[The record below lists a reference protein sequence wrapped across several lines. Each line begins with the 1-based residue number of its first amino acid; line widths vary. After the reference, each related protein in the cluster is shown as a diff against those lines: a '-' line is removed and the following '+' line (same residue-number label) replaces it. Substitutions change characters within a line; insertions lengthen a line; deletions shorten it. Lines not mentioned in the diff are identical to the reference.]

1 MEHKSNTSNS
11 CMNINKKSTPIFMK
25 WSSSVI
31 SQSDPSSYKSY
42 LKDMHKIKGNGV
54 VNTVLQEGQEFIN
67 TGISNIEFSRNKKE
81 LHIDKISEREL
92 IPQTSMNPFLHG
104 TNGNPLASSN
114 SNNSEYVNDIS
125 VQEKYLIPQN
135 SNFYC

>member
-1 MEHKSNTSNS
+1 
-11 CMNINKKSTPIFMK
+11 
-25 WSSSVI
+25 
-31 SQSDPSSYKSY
+31 
-42 LKDMHKIKGNGV
+42 MHKIKGTGV

-67 TGISNIEFSRNKKE
+67 QGISNIELSRNKKE

-104 TNGNPLASSN
+104 AYGQMSNTNNQLDN
-114 SNNSEYVNDIS
+114 SAYVNDIS

-135 SNFYC
+135 SNMHC